1 MVRLL
6 LDSDPHDDEAPQAGA
21 VPQSMSGALRK
32 MAKGP
37 KGHDYLQSV
46 AVELSATGGLSWTA
60 SSATGDPAGSQEDLA
75 PGEML
80 SVASC
85 SSTGAEHAFEV
96 VSCVKGT
103 NAPPVHHQFVAQSES
118 ECGGQG
124 CDRSVPPPPGS
135 VKDESRQFL
144 KISLCCEIHTPIT
157 LTEGALHPSS
167 LQLYSAPPSSSPSAG
182 STGGGSTGSPAASS
196 WSGDICKPANIS
208 FARQT

>member
-1 MVRLL
+1 MGWRITAAVLLLWSGTTDHATLCDGLDPGSKEVVRLL

-21 VPQSMSGALRK
+21 VPKEKSGALRK

-46 AVELSATGGLSWTA
+46 AVELSATGGLSWIA
-60 SSATGDPAGSQEDLA
+60 SSASGDPAGSQEDLA

-118 ECGGQG
+118 ECG
-124 CDRSVPPPPGS
+124 DWIAAVRAAI
-135 VKDESRQFL
+135 EA
-144 KISLCCEIHTPIT
+144 SLH
-157 LTEGALHPSS
+157 
-167 LQLYSAPPSSSPSAG
+167 LQDP
-182 STGGGSTGSPAASS
+182 
-196 WSGDICKPANIS
+196 
-208 FARQT
+208 

>member
-21 VPQSMSGALRK
+21 VPKEKSGALRK

-46 AVELSATGGLSWTA
+46 AVELSATGGLSWTP
-60 SSATGDPAGSQEDLA
+60 SSGSQEELA

-118 ECGGQG
+118 ECGGWIAAVRAAIEASLHLQ
-124 CDRSVPPPPGS
+124 DR
-135 VKDESRQFL
+135 
-144 KISLCCEIHTPIT
+144 
-157 LTEGALHPSS
+157 
-167 LQLYSAPPSSSPSAG
+167 
-182 STGGGSTGSPAASS
+182 
-196 WSGDICKPANIS
+196 
-208 FARQT
+208 

>member
-1 MVRLL
+1 MDRR
-6 LDSDPHDDEAPQAGA
+6 S
-21 VPQSMSGALRK
+21 
-32 MAKGP
+32 
-37 KGHDYLQSV
+37 
-46 AVELSATGGLSWTA
+46 
-60 SSATGDPAGSQEDLA
+60 
-75 PGEML
+75 
-80 SVASC
+80 
-85 SSTGAEHAFEV
+85 
-96 VSCVKGT
+96 
-103 NAPPVHHQFVAQSES
+103 
-118 ECGGQG
+118 QG

-208 FARQT
+208 FARQHRLRAEAVAHRRLLDVGGVHQPAFGGRGHYCTLLRHRSCHCQCLLHRVLHKVQRTHHALQCLWRHLRACAQQPRGSVTF